1 MHIGK
6 GSTKQVMH
14 NIHAAGILDGISD
27 AAAALAMADADTV
40 HGKLK
45 VGKIKLRQ
53 VTSKIVIVELPKLPL
68 SAVVAVYR
76 GLKALEIVRSVA
88 LRSPNLEPI
97 FTEYALLSERKDDGS
112 PVSL

>member
-1 MHIGK
+1 M
-6 GSTKQVMH
+6 
-14 NIHAAGILDGISD
+14 D
-27 AAAALAMADADTV
+27 AAAALALAEADSV
-40 HGKLK
+40 HGKPR

-53 VTSKIVIVELPKLPL
+53 VTGRIVIVELPKLPL
-68 SAVVAVYR
+68 PAVAAVYR
-76 GLKALEIVRSVA
+76 GIKALEAVRSVA